1 MKALSMKLGERFH
14 RTATRF
20 CRWLVKRRGYRWV
33 VLLFACGFVE
43 LCYVFISSAGRFTN
57 WPTYGNRV
65 DQLAEAFRSG
75 HLYVLEQPPAAL
87 VNASN
92 PLDPANSQLWLWDA
106 SLYKGRYYFYWGP
119 VPALLLAATK
129 TALRVSTSLGEHY
142 IVFTFASLQL
152 FVGTALLER
161 IARRLF
167 GDIPIVLV
175 ALAVIALGLANPAP
189 FILARQNIYE
199 TAIVSAHA
207 LVLCGIALAF
217 EAVLSASVRRR
228 SILFALA
235 AGIVWAL
242 ALGCRITVAPALPVL
257 ALTTALG
264 ITWHG
269 SERWKRLLQNLVA
282 MGAPMALGAGG
293 LLAYNKARFDQW
305 LEFGTRY
312 QLTWID
318 FKLSSSFVGANVY
331 SYALRPLQTSCTFPF
346 VFSPMGLGA
355 DVVFPKAF
363 KLPPD
368 YFVYEQ
374 VSGALVTTPWAWFSA
389 PALVLAGVLAWRAA
403 RSRDARDAAEVAKL
417 WTLVTLLMAWLL
429 PFVAPLCIN
438 TATMRY
444 LGDASGAFMLFAT
457 LGVFATYA
465 ALRRAAVTRWLS
477 WPVFATAAVVSAA
490 IGLALGMEGYY
501 GHFRQHNPALLSALE
516 KRYSVCSTPKP

>member
-1 MKALSMKLGERFH
+1 MKGLPTKAVERSH
-14 RTATRF
+14 RTAILF
-20 CRWLVKRRGYRWV
+20 YRWLVKGRGYRWV
-33 VLLFACGFVE
+33 VLLCACGFVE

-65 DQLAEAFRSG
+65 DQLAEAFRAG
-75 HLYVLEQPPAAL
+75 HLYILEQPPAAL
-87 VNASN
+87 VSASN
-92 PLDPANSQLWLWDA
+92 PLDPANSHLWLWDA
-106 SLYKGRYYFYWGP
+106 SFYKGHYYFYWGP
-119 VPALLLAATK
+119 VPALLLAVTK
-129 TALRVSTSLGEHY
+129 TALRVSTSVGDHY

-152 FVGTALLER
+152 FVSTVMLER

-167 GDIPIVLV
+167 DDIPIVLV
-175 ALAVIALGLANPAP
+175 ALAAIALGLANPAP

-207 LVLCGIALAF
+207 FVLCGIALAF

-228 SILFALA
+228 SILFALG

-305 LEFGTRY
+305 LEFGSRY

-318 FKLSSSFVGANVY
+318 FKFSSSFAGANAY

-346 VFSPMGLGA
+346 VFSPMGLSA
-355 DVVFPKAF
+355 DVVFPKGF

-368 YFVYEQ
+368 YSVYEQ

-403 RSRDARDAAEVAKL
+403 RTRDARDAVQVAKL
-417 WTLVTLLMAWLL
+417 WTWVTLLFGWLL
-429 PFVAPLCIN
+429 PFIIPLCIN
-438 TATMRY
+438 GATMRY
-444 LGDASGAFMLFAT
+444 LGDSSGAFMLFAT
-457 LGVFATYA
+457 FGAFATYA
-465 ALRRAAVTRWLS
+465 ALRRVAVARWLS

-490 IGLALGMEGYY
+490 IGLALGIEGYY
-501 GHFRQHNPALLSALE
+501 SHFRQHNPELLGALE
-516 KRYSVCSTPKP
+516 KRYSVCSAPKP